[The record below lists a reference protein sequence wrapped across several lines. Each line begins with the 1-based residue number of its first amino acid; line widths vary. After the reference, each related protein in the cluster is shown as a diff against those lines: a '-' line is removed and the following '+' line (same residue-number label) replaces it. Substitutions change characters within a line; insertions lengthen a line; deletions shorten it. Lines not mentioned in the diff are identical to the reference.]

1 MEGQSCGYILRMLV
15 IITDMPMERKVL
27 KILDDFRVPVRYQF
41 RGKGTANSE
50 FLEICGLSEISR
62 AITTGFVRRSSVHG
76 IFRDLDEKMRIR
88 EKGRGIAF
96 TVPINGL
103 QSYLLKK
110 LEENRPDIAEENG
123 ERNEED
129 MKEDISYA
137 MILTACSQGYSGEV
151 MEAARRAG
159 ATGGTIMT
167 SRVSIQEEQEV
178 VSIIVPREIK
188 KKVMR
193 EISEKCGCRTP
204 AKGIIL
210 SLPVDE
216 IIGLS

>member
-110 LEENRPDIAEENG
+110 
-123 ERNEED
+123 
-129 MKEDISYA
+129 
-137 MILTACSQGYSGEV
+137 
-151 MEAARRAG
+151 
-159 ATGGTIMT
+159 TGGEPAGYC
-167 SRVSIQEEQEV
+167 R
-178 VSIIVPREIK
+178 RERGK
-188 KKVMR
+188 
-193 EISEKCGCRTP
+193 E
-204 AKGIIL
+204 
-210 SLPVDE
+210 
-216 IIGLS
+216 

>member
-159 ATGGTIMT
+159 ATGGTIMK
-167 SRVSIQEEQEV
+167 SRRQGPEEPLKFLGVSIQE
-178 VSIIVPREIK
+178 
-188 KKVMR
+188 
-193 EISEKCGCRTP
+193 G
-204 AKGIIL
+204 AGGIHGQIH
-210 SLPVDE
+210 
-216 IIGLS
+216 